1 MFKKENIY
9 LDLEVKNTQELFEK
23 MNSIF
28 LEKGYVKQGYL
39 ESLLKREKEYPTGL
53 MFENY
58 NVAIPHTDYSLI
70 NEQNIV
76 FVRLKN
82 KIKFGEMG
90 TLDNSLDVKVV
101 MFLLIK
107 IGENQVDVLLRLMK
121 FFESYENYKLLET
134 SNDKELILK
143 TLKGGNV

>member
-82 KIKFGEMG
+82 EIIFNEIISGGEI
-90 TLDNSLDVKVV
+90 LVKLVV
-101 MFLLIK
+101 MLLVKDGHNQTDMLLNLMSILENENNYNIIMNAKNEEEIK
-107 IGENQVDVLLRLMK
+107 KILEN
-121 FFESYENYKLLET
+121 N
-134 SNDKELILK
+134 
-143 TLKGGNV
+143 